1 MVREDPTQSM
11 GSNCSLFDEN
21 AVLQTWYRNIWYL
34 QTVSSP
40 KKLGSFVQCQRCKTC
55 ACPIWAF
62 YAYKPVVCP
71 TDVKEKFCVTVG

>member
-34 QTVSSP
+34 QTVSS
-40 KKLGSFVQCQRCKTC
+40 KKNSVALFSVKGAKPVHVQYGPFMLINLSSALQMSKKSFVS
-55 ACPIWAF
+55 P
-62 YAYKPVVCP
+62 
-71 TDVKEKFCVTVG
+71 